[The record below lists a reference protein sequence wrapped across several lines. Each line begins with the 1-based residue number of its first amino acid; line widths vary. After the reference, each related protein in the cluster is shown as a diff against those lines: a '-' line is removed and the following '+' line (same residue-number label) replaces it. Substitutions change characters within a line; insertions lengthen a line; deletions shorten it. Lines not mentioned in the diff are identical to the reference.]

1 MKIIFAL
8 FIGVLCGIS
17 VSAQISSRPRSVTGS
32 QSQIILADN
41 ARYEI
46 ILLDQINLTVKL
58 DRYTGKTY
66 QYYVD
71 GRRRW
76 YPLEVRAGLPDES
89 KNTTPKYQII
99 GEGDSVFLINNETGQ
114 SWIFNVR
121 TWEPV
126 TD

>member
-8 FIGVLCGIS
+8 FFTVICGIGVH
-17 VSAQISSRPRSVTGS
+17 AQIGSRPRNVPVN
-32 QSQIILADN
+32 QSQIILSDN
-41 ARYEI
+41 ARFEI
-46 ILLDQINLTVKL
+46 ISLNQISLTVRL

-76 YPLEVRAGLPDES
+76 YPLEVRGGLPDES
-89 KNTTPKYQII
+89 KNTTPKYQIT
-99 GEGDSVFLINNETGQ
+99 GEGDSLFLLNNETGQ

>member
-1 MKIIFAL
+1 MKIILAL
-8 FIGVLCGIS
+8 FIGLICGIS
-17 VSAQISSRPRSVTGS
+17 VFAQISSRPRSVAGS
-32 QSQIILADN
+32 QSQIILPDN

-46 ILLDQINLTVKL
+46 ILFEQPNLTVKL

-89 KNTTPKYQII
+89 KSTTPKYQIT
-99 GEGDSVFLINNETGQ
+99 GEHDSVFLINSETGQ
-114 SWIFNVR
+114 SWIFNIR

>member
-1 MKIIFAL
+1 MKIILAL
-8 FIGVLCGIS
+8 FFGAILAAGA
-17 VSAQISSRPRSVTGS
+17 SAQTTSRPRNVPGG
-32 QSQIILADN
+32 QSQILISDN

-46 ILLDQINLTVKL
+46 ISLNQANLTVKL

-66 QYYVD
+66 NYYVD

-76 YPLEVRAGLPDES
+76 SPLEVRGGLPDES

-99 GEGDSVFLINNETGQ
+99 DEGNDIFLLNIETGQ
-114 SWIFNVR
+114 SWVFSVR
-121 TWEPV
+121 TWELV